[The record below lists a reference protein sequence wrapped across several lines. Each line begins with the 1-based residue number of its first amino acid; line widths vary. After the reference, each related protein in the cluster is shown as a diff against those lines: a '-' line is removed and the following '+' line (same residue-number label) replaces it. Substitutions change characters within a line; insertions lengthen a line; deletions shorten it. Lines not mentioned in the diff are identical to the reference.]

1 MDLGVQPAGQ
11 GIDGIAWHILGHT
24 YVPMQRSEHSVAW
37 HATFPDSTFVPPHIH
52 RTQDEFIYMLEGRL
66 QVDSGPDTQHARAGD
81 LIRLPMGLPH
91 GLFNRS
97 GAMVKCLFWV
107 APAARIWELFVAID
121 GITDP
126 AEVVRLAALHEI
138 DFLPPPA

>member
-11 GIDGIAWHILGHT
+11 GIDGIVWHILGHT

-37 HATFPDSTFVPPHIH
+37 HATFPDGTFVPPHIH
-52 RTQDEFIYMLEGRL
+52 RTQDEFIYMLEGKL
-66 QVDSGPDTQHARAGD
+66 QVDSGTDTKHAAAND
-81 LIRLPMGLPH
+81 LIRLPMGVPH

-107 APAARIWELFVAID
+107 APQARIWDLFVAID